1 MSVIPWQLKK
11 FIGKNVVLVHI
22 ENPNAENS
30 TVKLYTGKLKSVTE
44 AFVELKD
51 NTGRTFFFATHC
63 ISSITESFVRY
74 PAK

>member
-1 MSVIPWQLKK
+1 MSVIAWQLKK
-11 FIGKNVVLVHI
+11 FVGKNVVLVHI
-22 ENPNAENS
+22 ENPNATES
-30 TVKLYTGKLKSVTE
+30 QLKVYTGKLKSVTE